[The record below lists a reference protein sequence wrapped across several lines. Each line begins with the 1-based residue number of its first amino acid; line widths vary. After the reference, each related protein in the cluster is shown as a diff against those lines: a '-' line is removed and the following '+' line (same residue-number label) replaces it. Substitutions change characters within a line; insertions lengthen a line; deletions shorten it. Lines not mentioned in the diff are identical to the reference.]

1 MRTKTPKQIYEQT
14 ISLLNTISAME
25 RTEVTR
31 ARWRRI
37 INVYEKYTDNIY
49 ALHTDDENSLSVE
62 ESNYIWNNAATPV
75 INYLNK

>member
-14 ISLLNTISAME
+14 ISLLNTISTME

-31 ARWRRI
+31 TRWRRI